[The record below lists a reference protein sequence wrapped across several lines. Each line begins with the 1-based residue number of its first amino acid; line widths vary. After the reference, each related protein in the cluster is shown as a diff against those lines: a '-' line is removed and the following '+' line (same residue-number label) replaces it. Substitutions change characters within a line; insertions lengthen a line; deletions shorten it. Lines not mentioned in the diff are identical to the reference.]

1 MYTSKTPPLNVQR
14 GLWSAY
20 NLLQTSPCIKHTA
33 NMEFTS
39 ICQHHSFKSG
49 TGIIYTSLAN
59 IGRTIRVTTNIIQ
72 SVGQA
77 YYSANTQKQLTWL
90 EQGRHHFASRQL
102 VPTLSNWFTKCT
114 KSLTLTFFFYRKKKE
129 GIKFF
134 NEMQPKFFG
143 SMDQLPHNSKCVHRV
158 DGEKNYLTKKWRSRK
173 CKNLTFEKGFKTR
186 NIQFLH
192 VLGHHF
198 FVKYVFF
205 PQRFNWVLQSLFFF
219 FIDCPG

>member
-1 MYTSKTPPLNVQR
+1 MYREGIDLHTIYYKHHNASSTQQTWSSLAFVNITPSNPEQV
-14 GLWSAY
+14 Y
-20 NLLQTSPCIKHTA
+20 N
-33 NMEFTS
+33 
-39 ICQHHSFKSG
+39 
-49 TGIIYTSLAN
+49 IYTSLAN

-114 KSLTLTFFFYRKKKE
+114 KSLTIHWLFFFIERRRKA
-129 GIKFF
+129 FF

-173 CKNLTFEKGFKTR
+173 CKKLTFEKGFKTR

-198 FVKYVFF
+198 FVKYGFF
-205 PQRFNWVLQSLFFF
+205 SPTF
-219 FIDCPG
+219 